1 MKMSIWIAAAM
12 MTVALAACGP
22 AGKTIGKTIGGQR
35 TYNTE
40 WREIDPGRVLIDF
53 GRLDGA
59 AITRTEE
66 RTRDNAIVQQ
76 RVYFDGRGFVYLEHL
91 LGPFA
96 VYNIRVTDRHNDMPK
111 LADKYLARFDIQ
123 TADMEKG
130 RIHKYGSRGGW
141 VGRATEKGTGAD
153 CIVSRVA
160 FLSRADK
167 NWGTDER
174 YDTVVS
180 FHDCSGQRS
189 VEEVREFLNGLRIV
203 SRA

>member
-1 MKMSIWIAAAM
+1 MKASVWIVAATV
-12 MTVALAACGP
+12 TVALAGCGP
-22 AGKTIGKTIGGQR
+22 AGKTIGKTTTGQR

-53 GRLDGA
+53 GKLDGA
-59 AITRTEE
+59 AVTRTEE

-91 LGPFA
+91 LGAFA
-96 VYNIRVTDRHNDMPK
+96 VYNIQVTDRHNDMSK
-111 LADKYLARFDIQ
+111 LADKYLSRFNIPA
-123 TADMEKG
+123 ADMEKG
-130 RIHKYGSRGGW
+130 RIRKYGSRGGW

-167 NWGTDER
+167 NRGADER

-180 FHDCSGQRS
+180 FSDCSGERS
-189 VEEVREFLNGLRIV
+189 LEEVREFLNGLRIV